1 MAKKNKTETVY
12 MCSECG
18 NEFLSWQGQCSYCG
32 AWNTIIEHKVPGL
45 KEPSSSSDSRRRTG
59 TEGRP
64 VRLGSVGT
72 VEHSRMDSGIGELN
86 RVLGGGIVPGSL
98 TLISGEPGIG
108 KSTIIAQSANRIAER
123 YGPVLY
129 VSGEESEEQ
138 VKLRADRVCRQ
149 GLSRG
154 SGRAAGQ
161 DASDVSRADRNDS
174 SPAEISDNL
183 YIYPETNIENILAVC
198 EEIKPCFL
206 IIDSIQT
213 MYTNEADSVAG
224 SITQIRACSNL
235 LIKFAK
241 TGNVPVFIVAHVTK
255 SGELAGPKTIEHMV
269 DCVLSFSGERD
280 RDLRILRSFKNR
292 FGTTDE
298 IGAFRMSADGM
309 IEVSDLSGSL
319 IENDSCE
326 EGSVISAVYEGS
338 RPVFFEIQ
346 ALVTQANVGFARRT
360 AVGINYN
367 RLSMILAVL
376 EKKAGL
382 NLLNYDVYVNVVGG
396 MNTGSTATDLAV
408 ALAIYS
414 SFRDRTASKRIVA
427 VGEIGLTGQLR
438 SISNADKIIQ
448 EAVRLGYEAVILPD
462 RNARQAAESGKV
474 NVSDGGRM
482 VTVLPP
488 GQDSGKGIRIIGASN
503 IADAIRAYLS

>member
-1 MAKKNKTETVY
+1 MAKKQKTVY

-18 NEFLSWQGQCSYCG
+18 NEYLSWQGQCSYCG
-32 AWNTIIEHKVPGL
+32 SWNTIVEHKISDL
-45 KEPSSSSDSRRRTG
+45 KEPSVDSRRRTG

-64 VRLGSVGT
+64 VKLGSVGT
-72 VEHSRMDSGIGELN
+72 SDYSRMSSGIGELD
-86 RVLGGGIVPGSL
+86 RVLGVGIALGSL
-98 TLISGEPGIG
+98 VLISGEPGIG
-108 KSTIIAQSANRIAER
+108 KSTLIAQSANSIASS
-123 YGPVLY
+123 YGTVLY

-138 VKLRADRVCRQ
+138 VKLRADRVC
-149 GLSRG
+149 
-154 SGRAAGQ
+154 SGNV
-161 DASDVSRADRNDS
+161 SDS
-174 SPAEISDNL
+174 L
-183 YIYPETNIENILAVC
+183 YIYPETSIENILAVC
-198 EEIKPCFL
+198 EDMKPCFL

-213 MYTNEADSVAG
+213 MYSSEVDSVAG
-224 SITQIRACSNL
+224 SVTQIRACSNL

-241 TGNVPVFIVAHVTK
+241 TNNVPVFIVAHVTK

-269 DCVLSFSGERD
+269 DCVLSFAGERD

-298 IGAFRMSADGM
+298 IGAFRMTSEGM

-319 IENDSCE
+319 IETDSSE

-414 SFRDRTASKRIVA
+414 SFKGKTSSRRIVA
-427 VGEIGLTGQLR
+427 VGEVGLTGHLR
-438 SISNADKIIQ
+438 SIPNTEKIVQ
-448 EAVRLGYEAVILPD
+448 EAVRLGYEAVILPE
-462 RNARQAAESGKV
+462 RNARQSAESGKV
-474 NVSDGGRM
+474 SLADSGRA
-482 VTVLPP
+482 VTITPP
-488 GQDSGKGIRIIGASN
+488 GAENSNGIRVIGASN
-503 IADAIRAYLS
+503 IRDAIRAFSS